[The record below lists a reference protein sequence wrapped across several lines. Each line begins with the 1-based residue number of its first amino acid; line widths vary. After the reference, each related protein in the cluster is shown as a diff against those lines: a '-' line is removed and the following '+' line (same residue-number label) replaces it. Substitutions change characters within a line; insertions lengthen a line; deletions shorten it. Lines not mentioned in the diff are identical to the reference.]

1 MKEELVV
8 KTKVAIFID
17 GSNLYH
23 SLESNFKR
31 HDLNFTEFANK
42 LTGTRTLFRIYYYN
56 ILQDQ
61 SQWPETHNEQQ
72 DFLDG
77 LLKTPFLE
85 IRLGTT
91 KIAQGIHIEK
101 GVDIMLS
108 TDLVDF
114 AWNNLYDVAILV
126 SGDADFVYA
135 IRSAKNKGKHVEIAY
150 FDKSISKDL
159 WNIADDRHLLDRTF
173 FKGLWVSKRYSKRK
187 RPSRG
192 KIRDN

>member
-1 MKEELVV
+1 LKEEFLVND
-8 KTKVAIFID
+8 KVAIFID

-23 SLESNFKR
+23 ALESNFKR

-42 LTGTRTLFRIYYYN
+42 LTGTRKLFRIYYYN
-56 ILQDQ
+56 ILQDPT
-61 SQWPETHNEQQ
+61 QWPETHNEQQ

-85 IRLGTT
+85 IHLGTT

-101 GVDIMLS
+101 GVDLMLA

-126 SGDADFVYA
+126 SGDADFIYA
-135 IRSAKNKGKHVEIAY
+135 IHAVKNRGKHVEIAY
-150 FDKSISKDL
+150 FDKSVSKDL
-159 WNIADDRHLLDRTF
+159 WNMADDRHLLDRAF

>member
-1 MKEELVV
+1 MV
-8 KTKVAIFID
+8 KDKVAIFID

-23 SLESNFKR
+23 ALESNFKR

-42 LTGTRTLFRIYYYN
+42 LTGTRKLFRIYYDN

-61 SQWPETHNEQQ
+61 SQWPETYNEQQ
-72 DFLDG
+72 DFLDS
-77 LLKTPFLE
+77 LLNTPFLE

-101 GVDIMLS
+101 GVDIMLA
-108 TDLVDF
+108 TDMVDF
-114 AWNNLYDVAILV
+114 AWKNLYDVAILV

-135 IRSAKNKGKHVEIAY
+135 IHAVKDRGKHVEIAY
-150 FDKSISKDL
+150 FDKSVSKDL
-159 WNIADDRHLLDRTF
+159 WNMADDRHLLDRTF

-187 RPSRG
+187 RPGRG

>member
-1 MKEELVV
+1 MD
-8 KTKVAIFID
+8 TDKVAIFID

-23 SLESNFKR
+23 ALEANFKR
-31 HDLNFTEFANK
+31 HDLNFTEFANR
-42 LTGTRTLFRIYYYN
+42 LTGTRRLLRIYYYN

-61 SQWPETHNEQQ
+61 SQWPDTRKEQQ

-91 KIAQGIHIEK
+91 KIAQGVHIEK
-101 GVDIMLS
+101 GVDIMLA
-108 TDLVDF
+108 TDLVNF

-135 IRSAKNKGKHVEIAY
+135 IHSVKDRGKHVEIAY

-159 WNIADDRHLLDRTF
+159 WNMADDRHQLNRTF
-173 FKGLWVSKRYSKRK
+173 FKGLWVGKRYSKRQ
-187 RPSRG
+187 RPNRVNP
-192 KIRDN
+192 REN

>member
-1 MKEELVV
+1 MGKD
-8 KTKVAIFID
+8 KVAIFID

-23 SLESNFKR
+23 ALESNFKR

-42 LTGTRTLFRIYYYN
+42 LTGTRQLFRIYYYN

-61 SQWPETHNEQQ
+61 SQWQDTHKEQQ

-91 KIAQGIHIEK
+91 KIAQGLHIEK
-101 GVDIMLS
+101 GVDIMLA
-108 TDLVDF
+108 TDLLDF

-135 IRSAKNKGKHVEIAY
+135 IHAVKNRGKHVEIAY
-150 FDKSISKDL
+150 FDNSISKDL
-159 WNIADDRHLLDRTF
+159 WNMADDRLLLDRNF
-173 FKGLWVSKRYSKRK
+173 FKGLWASKRYSKHK

-192 KIRDN
+192 KIIENRA

>member
-1 MKEELVV
+1 MKE
-8 KTKVAIFID
+8 KVAIFID

-23 SLESNFKR
+23 ALEANFKR

-42 LTGTRTLFRIYYYN
+42 LTGTRSLFRIYYYN

-61 SQWPETHNEQQ
+61 SQWPETHKEQQ

-85 IRLGTT
+85 IHLGTT
-91 KIAQGIHIEK
+91 KITQGLHIEK
-101 GVDIMLS
+101 GVDIMLA
-108 TDLVDF
+108 TDLVNF
-114 AWNNLYDVAILV
+114 AWTNLYDVAIVV

-135 IRSAKNKGKHVEIAY
+135 VHAVKNRGKHVEIAY

-159 WNIADDRHLLDRTF
+159 WNMADERHLLDRTF
-173 FKGLWVSKRYSKRK
+173 FKGLWVGKHSSNRK
-187 RPSRG
+187 RSIRG
-192 KIRDN
+192 KIK

>member
-1 MKEELVV
+1 V
-8 KTKVAIFID
+8 KDKVAIFID

-42 LTGTRTLFRIYYYN
+42 LTGERKLFRIYYYN
-56 ILQDQ
+56 ILQDP
-61 SQWPETHNEQQ
+61 SQWPETYNEQQ

-85 IRLGTT
+85 IHLGTT
-91 KIAQGIHIEK
+91 KITQGIHIEK
-101 GVDIMLS
+101 GVDIMLA
-108 TDLVDF
+108 TDLVNF
-114 AWNNLYDVAILV
+114 AWANLYDVAIVV

-135 IRSAKNKGKHVEIAY
+135 LHAVKNKGKHVEIAY

-159 WNIADDRHLLDRTF
+159 WNIADARHLLDRTF
-173 FKGLWVSKRYSKRK
+173 IKGLWVSKRYSKRK
-187 RPSRG
+187 RPIRG
-192 KIRDN
+192 KNKEN

>member
-8 KTKVAIFID
+8 KDKVAIFID

-23 SLESNFKR
+23 ALESNFKR

-42 LTGTRTLFRIYYYN
+42 LTGTRKLFRIYYYN

-85 IRLGTT
+85 I
-91 KIAQGIHIEK
+91 H
-101 GVDIMLS
+101 
-108 TDLVDF
+108 
-114 AWNNLYDVAILV
+114 LY
-126 SGDADFVYA
+126 
-135 IRSAKNKGKHVEIAY
+135 
-150 FDKSISKDL
+150 
-159 WNIADDRHLLDRTF
+159 RTM
-173 FKGLWVSKRYSKRK
+173 KTQ
-187 RPSRG
+187 
-192 KIRDN
+192 

>member
-1 MKEELVV
+1 MGND
-8 KTKVAIFID
+8 KVAIFID

-23 SLESNFKR
+23 ALESNFKR

-42 LTGTRTLFRIYYYN
+42 LAGTRKLFRIYYYN

-61 SQWPETHNEQQ
+61 SQWPETHKEQQ

-85 IRLGTT
+85 IHLGTT
-91 KIAQGIHIEK
+91 KIAQGLHIEK
-101 GVDIMLS
+101 GVDIMLA

-135 IRSAKNKGKHVEIAY
+135 IHAVKNRGKHVEIAY
-150 FDKSISKDL
+150 FDNSISRDL
-159 WNIADDRHLLDRTF
+159 WNMADDRLLLDGTF
-173 FKGLWVSKRYSKRK
+173 FKGLWTSKRYSKRK

-192 KIRDN
+192 KIMENKA